1 LVEPRKLQGDDFIE
15 VFHSYFAALAGFFIV
30 EDAVLRSGNELLT
43 KPEIDELWEMAVG
56 RIKVLLTEQLSY
68 MSEAENFLKVKETV
82 VLFAKTLESFQ
93 LKVEPLMAFLSS
105 HRDKYEELLVHRF
118 RADVGSI
125 VHEEKFEPLTIQNM
139 KDYEKFVLAYQLQEE
154 EQGMDFKEE
163 EKTPLAVFGDNML
176 SDGDLPDAE
185 EEKEVKRV
193 EQLKFPMF
201 VAFSITVPRICRAV
215 KRFIH
220 DYYVFARNLPAM
232 DKQIRKAVDEILE
245 KEVDAFMNGTID
257 NSPSLNISQAVQIA
271 INSNYLVIA
280 CDYFEKYASS
290 FMSARSMLE
299 LDEDNLKLKVRRVFT
314 RTMDRS
320 QNLIFELMNSKIE
333 SFLVGLGGNVD
344 WTPSKTQRNPS
355 GFVQDLI
362 AYLETTSI
370 VLTFLP
376 MHIKQGI
383 QFTSCRHINGILMN
397 GLLETKK
404 YNILYIYNLNN
415 DLKSL
420 EEFAKRQVTQ
430 GLNACFSELRQFIDL
445 MLSGNVEQ
453 ILDKPTRDSKF
464 PHLSNEKLIVLLDK
478 FKDLGMMQSI
488 PADVP
493 KLKRS
498 NFNPI
503 IKRLKH

>member
-1 LVEPRKLQGDDFIE
+1 
-15 VFHSYFAALAGFFIV
+15 
-30 EDAVLRSGNELLT
+30 
-43 KPEIDELWEMAVG
+43 MAVG

-68 MSEAENFLKVKETV
+68 MNEAENFLKVKETV

-93 LKVEPLMAFLSS
+93 LKVEPLMAFLAS
-105 HRDKYEELLVHRF
+105 HRDKYEELLIHRF

-125 VHEEKFEPLTIQNM
+125 VHEEKFEPLIVSSM
-139 KDYEKFVLAYQLQEE
+139 KDYEKYVLAYQLQDEE
-154 EQGMDFKEE
+154 KKGDYKEE
-163 EKTPLAVFGDNML
+163 EKTPAAAFETIMSEGDGVENL
-176 SDGDLPDAE
+176 E
-185 EEKEVKRV
+185 EEK
-193 EQLKFPMF
+193 FPRMTENLVF
-201 VAFSITVPRICRAV
+201 PKICAFSITVPKICRAV
-215 KRFIH
+215 KRFVH
-220 DYYVFARNLPAM
+220 DYYVFARNLPSM

-245 KEVDAFMNGTID
+245 KEVDAFMNSIID

-280 CDYFEKYASS
+280 CSYFEKYASS
-290 FMSARSMLE
+290 FMSAKSMME

-333 SFLVGLGGNVD
+333 GFLVSLAGNID
-344 WTPSKTQRNPS
+344 WTPSKILRNPS

-362 AYLETTSI
+362 AYLDTTSI
-370 VLTFLP
+370 VLEFLP
-376 MHIKQGI
+376 LHIKQGI
-383 QFTSCRHINGILMN
+383 QFTSFRHINLILMN

-404 YNILYIYNLNN
+404 YNILYIVNLNV
-415 DLKSL
+415 DLKAL
-420 EEFAKRQVTQ
+420 EEFARRQPTA
-430 GLNACFSELRQFIDL
+430 GLVSCFSELRQFIDL

-453 ILDKPTRDSKF
+453 ILDKPTRDAKF
-464 PHLSNEKLIVLLDK
+464 PHLSNEKLVVLLDR
-478 FKDLGMMQSI
+478 FKDLGMMQSVPSDI
-488 PADVP
+488 P